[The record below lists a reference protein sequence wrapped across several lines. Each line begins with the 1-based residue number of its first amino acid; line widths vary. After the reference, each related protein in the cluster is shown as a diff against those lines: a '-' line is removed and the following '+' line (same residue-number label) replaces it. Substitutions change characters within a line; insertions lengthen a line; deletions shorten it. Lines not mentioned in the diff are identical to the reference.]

1 MLISIV
7 RRGFAVCLVGVVS
20 GSLTV
25 AAAQTP
31 AQAPAQNQTVS
42 LASPITPE
50 TAEPDFALVNIPT
63 TRPLREWGQNFHL
76 THRFLGN
83 LRGQSFTENLANA
96 FGLDNGAVIGLEYR
110 ISPIK
115 NVQAIVY
122 RNSSDRT
129 IQFSAQIDAL
139 RQKGAMPV
147 SLSFIGSVEGNKNFG
162 WSDGVGHDHSGTSS
176 YKSPALSAV
185 VSRTFEDRVAVYANP
200 TWVHNTLVDTVQS
213 RDTFYV
219 GMGTRV
225 RVSDSVYLVGEA
237 APRFAGYIPNTA
249 EFAFGFEKRQGGHMF
264 LLTLTNS
271 PSTTFAQMARGGF
284 PTTLYFG
291 FNLGRKFL

>member
-1 MLISIV
+1 MLVSIV
-7 RRGFAVCLVGVVS
+7 RRFAVVCLAAVVCS
-20 GSLTV
+20 PAAI

-31 AQAPAQNQTVS
+31 ATAIS
-42 LASPITPE
+42 LAPPITPE
-50 TAEPDFALVNIPT
+50 SAEPDFALVNMPT

-76 THRFLGN
+76 THRLLGN
-83 LRGQSFTENLANA
+83 LRAGSFSENLGNA

-129 IQFSAQIDAL
+129 IQFSAQIDAF

-147 SLSFIGSVEGNKNFG
+147 SLSLIGSVEGNKNFG
-162 WSDGVGHDHSGTSS
+162 WSEGEGHDHTTGSHAH
-176 YKSPALSAV
+176 KSPALSAV
-185 VSRTFEDRVAVYANP
+185 ISRTFEDRVAFYANP
-200 TWVHNTLVDTVQS
+200 TWVHNSLVDDVQS

-225 RVSDSVYLVGEA
+225 RVTDTVYLVGEV
-237 APRFAGYIPNTA
+237 APRFGGYIPSTA
-249 EFAFGFEKRQGGHMF
+249 EFAFGFEKRQGGHTF

-271 PSTTFAQMARGGF
+271 YSTTFAQVARGGF
-284 PTTLYFG
+284 PTTLYLG

>member
-1 MLISIV
+1 MRVSTV
-7 RRGFAVCLVGVVS
+7 RRAVVVCVTVAVCGS
-20 GSLTV
+20 GAI

-31 AQAPAQNQTVS
+31 ATTFS
-42 LASPITPE
+42 LAPPITPE
-50 TAEPDFALVNIPT
+50 SAEPDFALVNIPT
-63 TRPLREWGQNFHL
+63 TRPLRQWGQNFHL

-83 LRGQSFTENLANA
+83 LRAGSFSENLGNA

-122 RNSSDRT
+122 RNTSDKT
-129 IQFSAQIDAL
+129 IQFSTQVDAF
-139 RQKGAMPV
+139 RQSGGMPV
-147 SLSFIGSVEGNKNFG
+147 SVSLIASVEGSKNFG
-162 WSDGVGHDHSGTSS
+162 LSGDGHDHATGSHQ

-185 VSRTFEDRVAVYANP
+185 ISRTFEDRAAFYANP
-200 TWVHNTLVDTVQS
+200 TWVHNSLADLTQN

-225 RVSDSVYLVGEA
+225 RVTDTVYLVGEV
-237 APRFAGYIPNTA
+237 APRFGGYIPATA

-271 PSTTFAQMARGGF
+271 YSTTFAQVARGGF